1 MNRYPL
7 LSKKTNSNKR
17 QERITRTTQAKNDI
31 RRWNKN
37 KHHMI
42 HVYMYWKENTTVL
55 WRYQTLLCWARWN
68 NSSLGST
75 CIEVCL
81 FQIEP
86 FLMPKNYDFPAIEI
100 ISTPISIRSLFFF
113 RLNKYLRMGLINT
126 YWISPFDHLQICS
139 DFKINFHFLIMKT
152 KIFTYWKPCRCVML
166 N

>member
-1 MNRYPL
+1 MNTYPL

-55 WRYQTLLCWARWN
+55 WRYQTLLCWARFEIIVH
-68 NSSLGST
+68 SDQHVLRF
-75 CIEVCL
+75 VC
-81 FQIEP
+81 

-100 ISTPISIRSLFFF
+100 ISTLI
-113 RLNKYLRMGLINT
+113 NYYLRMGLINT

-152 KIFTYWKPCRCVML
+152 KIFTYWKPGALCWIRNRFPYHTQV
-166 N
+166 